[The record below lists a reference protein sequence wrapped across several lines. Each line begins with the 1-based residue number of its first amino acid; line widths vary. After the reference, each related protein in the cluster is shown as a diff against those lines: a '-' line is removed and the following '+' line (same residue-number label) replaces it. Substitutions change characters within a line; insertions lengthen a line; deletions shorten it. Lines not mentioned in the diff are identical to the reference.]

1 MYFEFGL
8 LFLRSEQSEP
18 SVLGNFWVSLKFA
31 FVRIFWIWFVV
42 FVERAER
49 TEPTRKLLGLF
60 EFWVF
65 LKFGFVRIF
74 LDWFFFAG
82 WAKRAKPTRKLLG
95 LFEFWVYSKF
105 GFISIFWIWFV
116 VFAERTEPTRKLL
129 GFFRILGLFLFF
141 GFVFFAGS
149 VKRVEPTR
157 KFLGLFQFWV
167 YSKFGFI
174 SIFWIWFVVFAFS
187 GRIIYVYSSDIRTKS
202 QSLVKK
208 YIFCLYSCLK
218 TIVFKLL
225 VGFWICSFYWLIFL
239 LYVMCYFLVFFSP
252 YFFDTCYSDMWPSL
266 PYLYKVVSKFVNN
279 SRGHF

>member
-1 MYFEFGL
+1 MWHNPLLLDHQSSKFG
-8 LFLRSEQSEP
+8 FV
-18 SVLGNFWVSLKFA
+18 SV
-31 FVRIFWIWFVV
+31 FWIWIVV
-42 FVERAER
+42 FAERAKRAER
-49 TEPTRKLLGLF
+49 TRKLLGFF
-60 EFWVF
+60 EVRSYF
-65 LKFGFVRIF
+65 LDLVCCFCRASGANGAYSKTFGFVRILGF
-74 LDWFFFAG
+74 FEVWVCSYFFGLIFFAG

-95 LFEFWVYSKF
+95 LFE
-105 GFISIFWIWFV
+105 
-116 VFAERTEPTRKLL
+116 
-129 GFFRILGLFLFF
+129 
-141 GFVFFAGS
+141 
-149 VKRVEPTR
+149 
-157 KFLGLFQFWV
+157 FWV